1 MQSVQRLSAVA
12 LISALSLLGVVASAA
27 PASAKVS
34 SNETFHDTSSQID
47 VETCP
52 GLTVR
57 IDSDIE
63 GRLIFNSHGRDGL
76 GYSTETR
83 HGTTTFTNLATGT
96 TVTLITNTVI
106 HDLKVTDNGDGTITV
121 LQADTGITK
130 VEGSI
135 GKLGVKRTGTVR
147 FESLFDAS
155 GTLTDRS
162 DDEQLGSEVVRAN
175 TGQSDLPRMLCD
187 LLQ

>member
-1 MQSVQRLSAVA
+1 
-12 LISALSLLGVVASAA
+12 
-27 PASAKVS
+27 
-34 SNETFHDTSSQID
+34 
-47 VETCP
+47 VEDFC
-52 GLTVR
+52 GDLTVR

-63 GRLIFNSHGRDGL
+63 GRFIFNTHGRDGL

-83 HGTTTFTNLATGT
+83 HGTTSFTNLANEV

-106 HDLKVTDNGDGTITV
+106 HDLKVTDNGNGTITV
-121 LQADTGITK
+121 LQADTGISR

-147 FESLFDAS
+147 FEVLYNAS

-162 DDEQLGSEVVRAN
+162 DDEELDSRVVRPN
-175 TGQSDLPRMLCD
+175 TGQSDLPAVLCD